1 MDQIHSNWTTLLTI
15 DLDLME
21 AWRRL
26 SIELFPEYEGK
37 YLNTDSIYS
46 VLSDLEDMA
55 YEGHRQNNEDDL
67 VRIYKFTEWCYS
79 QKDNDPDI
87 WEAVSIT
94 FYKHLL
100 DSDLKLW
107 AIPYWVKPDTFREMR
122 DENEIRMWLERRGAE
137 FSRLLDLCDEVNGTD
152 LE

>member
-1 MDQIHSNWTTLLTI
+1 
-15 DLDLME
+15 ME

-26 SIELFPEYEGK
+26 AIELFPECEGK
-37 YLNTDSIYS
+37 YLNTDSILS
-46 VLSDLEDMA
+46 VLSDLEDMVDA
-55 YEGHRQNNEDDL
+55 AHRQNNEDDL

-87 WEAVSIT
+87 WEAASMT
-94 FYKHLL
+94 FYQHLL
-100 DSDLKLW
+100 DSDLTLW

-122 DENEIRMWLERRGAE
+122 GEYDTRMWLERRDLE
-137 FSRLLDLCDEVNGTD
+137 FSRLLDLYEEVNGID